1 MQPTQPPYAFGSG
14 GWWLLTF
21 EKMKRREQRKPLI
34 KKKQILFASLLLTGI
49 CLLAIAPH
57 LWRHVPVE
65 PQTLSEL
72 LNLPEDELARV
83 DIARMNL
90 LCATGLPNSENIRL
104 NDHLQT
110 LDRWAE
116 IVKKAE
122 EKYLPTFYRNP
133 AKYENSLSKFKA
145 ITLVLTFKEDLK
157 CGYNMELVRSGAMQD
172 WKSTRFF
179 KDSRDLF
186 LHGLVERQ
194 KGTCASLPF
203 LVVALGRRCG
213 YPLYLVSSKGHLFC
227 RWQDQRETFNIEA
240 SIRGVD
246 IFPDSYYLTY
256 PHPFTEA
263 ERVDEKYLK
272 THTPIEELSLLMNTR
287 AVCFKANGRLTQA
300 VESYEISLRG
310 FPNSKL
316 TRAYI
321 DDAKRRF

>member
-1 MQPTQPPYAFGSG
+1 
-14 GWWLLTF
+14 
-21 EKMKRREQRKPLI
+21 MKRKGQPKTTI
-34 KKKQILFASLLLTGI
+34 KKKHILLAGLLLMGI
-49 CLLAIAPH
+49 CALTLSARP
-57 LWRHVPVE
+57 WRHAAVE

-72 LNLPEDELARV
+72 LDLPEDKLARV

-90 LCATGLPNSENIRL
+90 LCATGLPNSENIEINGYL
-104 NDHLQT
+104 LT
-110 LDRWAE
+110 MERWAE
-116 IVKKAE
+116 AVQKAE

-145 ITLVLTFKEDLK
+145 ITLVLTFQEDLK

-179 KDSRDLF
+179 EDSRDLF
-186 LHGLVERQ
+186 LHGLIERQ
-194 KGTCASLPF
+194 KGSCSSLPF

-227 RWQDQRETFNIEA
+227 RWQDQKETFNIEA
-240 SIRGVD
+240 STRGVD
-246 IFPDSYYLTY
+246 IFPDSHYLAY

-263 ERVDEKYLK
+263 ERADEAYLK
-272 THTPIEELSLLMNTR
+272 THTPVEELSLLMGTR
-287 AVCFKANGRLTQA
+287 ALCLKANGLFKRA
-300 VESYEISLRG
+300 VEAYEISLRG

-321 DDAKRRF
+321 DDAKRRL

>member
-1 MQPTQPPYAFGSG
+1 
-14 GWWLLTF
+14 
-21 EKMKRREQRKPLI
+21 MKRKGQRKTTI
-34 KKKQILFASLLLTGI
+34 WKKHILLASLLLMGI
-49 CLLAIAPH
+49 CVLTLRARP
-57 LWRHVPVE
+57 WRHAAVE

-72 LNLPEDELARV
+72 LDLPEDKLARV
-83 DIARMNL
+83 DITRMNL

-116 IVKKAE
+116 VVKTAE

-172 WKSTRFF
+172 WRSIRFF

-186 LHGLVERQ
+186 LHGLIERQ
-194 KGTCASLPF
+194 KGTCASLPL

-213 YPLYLVSSKGHLFC
+213 YPLYLVSSKGHLFS

-246 IFPDSYYLTY
+246 IFPASYYLTY
-256 PHPFTEA
+256 PHTFTEA

-272 THTPIEELSLLMNTR
+272 THTPIEELSLLMNMR
-287 AVCFKANGRLTQA
+287 AACFKANGRLTQA
-300 VESYEISLRG
+300 VEAYEISLRG